1 MTIMHGPQTVAA
13 DALHQEKYR
22 NKGESFRE
30 AMSRVASPLSY
41 SDDHFHD
48 LRELL
53 LDQRFL
59 PAGRIQSAIGS
70 SKAVTAYN
78 CFVSG
83 TIEDSFTDGSGSIM
97 QRAAEAAT
105 TMRMGG
111 GIGYDFSTL
120 RPRGATIKKLDS
132 ISSGAVSFMHIF
144 DAVGLAT
151 ASSGHRRG
159 AQMGVLRVDHPD
171 IEEFVRAKQNHDKLT
186 GFNISVAVTDKF
198 MQAVRDDTDFNLE
211 FNGTVYRTI
220 RANDL
225 WNMIMRST
233 YDWAEPGVLFIDRIN
248 NQNNLKYCE
257 RLAATNPCGEQPL
270 PPYGACLLGSFNL
283 VKYLTK
289 LSPSSPYKFDYG
301 AFHLDIANVVPA
313 MDSVVEVSRY
323 PLFDQEKEALSKR
336 RMGLG
341 VTGLANTI
349 EAIGEPYG
357 SRKFIAI
364 MATILS
370 ALRDGAYRASAK
382 LAKERGAFPLYDP
395 KHYLNTP
402 FIRTLPA
409 DIQELIERYGIRNS
423 HLLSIAPT
431 GTISMSAD
439 NVSSG
444 IEPVFA
450 HQISRPINTPRGVD
464 IVEVQDYGVKFL
476 NIYGKTAD
484 QCTVQDH
491 LNVLI
496 CANQFVD
503 SAVSKTCNI
512 PQDYSWEK
520 FKNVYTQ
527 AWENG
532 CKGCTT
538 FRNGGLKTAL
548 LVKKEDKEPET
559 LIPIEIPDGIEEGTP
574 ILIGNPSCTFDP
586 ATGRKSC
593 E

>member
-257 RLAATNPCGEQPL
+257 A
-270 PPYGACLLGSFNL
+270 
-283 VKYLTK
+283 
-289 LSPSSPYKFDYG
+289 
-301 AFHLDIANVVPA
+301 
-313 MDSVVEVSRY
+313 
-323 PLFDQEKEALSKR
+323 
-336 RMGLG
+336 
-341 VTGLANTI
+341 
-349 EAIGEPYG
+349 
-357 SRKFIAI
+357 
-364 MATILS
+364 
-370 ALRDGAYRASAK
+370 
-382 LAKERGAFPLYDP
+382 
-395 KHYLNTP
+395 
-402 FIRTLPA
+402 
-409 DIQELIERYGIRNS
+409 
-423 HLLSIAPT
+423 
-431 GTISMSAD
+431 
-439 NVSSG
+439 
-444 IEPVFA
+444 
-450 HQISRPINTPRGVD
+450 
-464 IVEVQDYGVKFL
+464 
-476 NIYGKTAD
+476 
-484 QCTVQDH
+484 
-491 LNVLI
+491 
-496 CANQFVD
+496 
-503 SAVSKTCNI
+503 
-512 PQDYSWEK
+512 
-520 FKNVYTQ
+520 
-527 AWENG
+527 
-532 CKGCTT
+532 
-538 FRNGGLKTAL
+538 
-548 LVKKEDKEPET
+548 
-559 LIPIEIPDGIEEGTP
+559 
-574 ILIGNPSCTFDP
+574 
-586 ATGRKSC
+586 
-593 E
+593 